1 VNRSSRPSDETG
13 AVGADEIRR
22 ASAELGLALTDTQA
36 GKLAAYS
43 RLLAKWNAVYNL
55 TAIERAGDVLTHHL
69 LDSLAIVPPLL
80 KGNAGR
86 AARVLDVGS
95 GGGLPG
101 IPLAIAL
108 PEAHVTLLDAVRKK
122 CAFMQQAKIA
132 LGLPNLDVVH
142 ARVES
147 WRAPAFDV
155 IAARAFADLSTLVR
169 MTQHLVAPEGIWAAM
184 KGALPS
190 EEIAALP
197 PTVDVL
203 DAVKLRVPL
212 LAAERHL
219 VLLRPRRLP

>member
-1 VNRSSRPSDETG
+1 MRRSSRPRDETA

-43 RLLAKWNAVYNL
+43 GLLAKWNAVYNL
-55 TAIERAGDVLTHHL
+55 TAIERPGDVLTHHL
-69 LDSLAIVPPLL
+69 LDSLAIVPQV
-80 KGNAGR
+80 GAIAR
-86 AARVLDVGS
+86 CAARVLDVGS

-108 PEAHVTLLDAVRKK
+108 PEMQVTLLDAVRKK

-132 LGLPNLDVVH
+132 LRLQNVDVVH
-142 ARVES
+142 ARVET

-155 IAARAFADLSTLVR
+155 IVARACADLPTLVR

-184 KGALPS
+184 KGAVPT

-197 PTVDVL
+197 PSAEL
-203 DAVKLRVPL
+203 IDAVKLRVPL